1 MKLSFAPSII
11 IVVLGTEFLSI
22 MTYKVVDSGVLCPCR
37 AKKRK
42 AKDSLESREEI
53 IEGHVNTL
61 ETSEEH
67 PRERSMNINGSFNN
81 PGDQI
86 KEYSE

>member
-42 AKDSLESREEI
+42 AKESREEI
-53 IEGHVNTL
+53 IEEHVNKL